1 MTVLYLF
8 LSKIFKHC
16 CDCTKNYKSIF
27 CLVTILKQSYL
38 PFNLN
43 KSLFLHILTKFYT
56 FVYEQGIVTTLNKKN
71 SELYTPCGV

>member
-16 CDCTKNYKSIF
+16 WDCIKNYKSIF

-43 KSLFLHILTKFYT
+43 KSLFLHIFKFYT
-56 FVYEQGIVTTLNKKN
+56 LVYEQGIVTTLNKKKN
-71 SELYTPCGV
+71 